1 VADELQ
7 RRGDSEARTAVISVL
22 IVDDDPL
29 LRLALAQ
36 GLRRLQVEV
45 SVAESVAEAT
55 QRLDEGPVDV
65 VVTDLCLADGSD
77 GIEMLA
83 RVRERSPATRTIL
96 MSGFA
101 TARDYENAMSLGAV
115 MVLCKP
121 FTVTD
126 LHAAVRRAAESSQGF
141 HGSFH
146 GMSLVD
152 LLQMLHLA
160 RRDSTIDVDGGGP
173 RAQIHMEKG
182 HIVHATCGERIGEE
196 AFRCVMRARGGSF
209 RTGPLA
215 LDVPHS
221 IARSFDTLLLDT
233 LRTLDEQERA
243 GGRRSELSLS
253 QFPDD
258 PFGVEA
264 VAVPRPS
271 LVPAE
276 AEAHPAQSSA
286 LASAPGVWSAARNA
300 LGSASGQAIAV
311 AFERKAA
318 GHLRLSEG
326 SEDDRYVEPLVQIAD
341 ALCRVAAC
349 EHVVASCVG
358 DGFGVGIVSAPN
370 EDLTI
375 GVVDALSS
383 SSAAMLFR
391 SLVSTTARCVLE
403 R

>member
-1 VADELQ
+1 MT
-7 RRGDSEARTAVISVL
+7 RVL

-36 GLRRLQVEV
+36 GLRRLQLEV
-45 SVAESVAEAT
+45 DVAETVSEAT
-55 QRLDEGPVDV
+55 QRLEEAPVDV

-83 RVRERSPATRTIL
+83 RVRERAPATRTIL

-101 TARDYENAMSLGAV
+101 TAHDYETAMALGAV

-121 FTVTD
+121 FTVAD
-126 LHAAVRRAAESSQGF
+126 LHAAVRRAAESSQAF

-160 RRDSTIDVDGGGP
+160 RRNSTIDVDGGGT
-173 RAQIHMEKG
+173 RAQLHMEKG
-182 HIVHATCGERIGEE
+182 HIIHATCGDLIGEE
-196 AFRCVMRARGGSF
+196 AFRCVMRARSGSF

-215 LDVPHS
+215 FDVPHTV
-221 IARSFDTLLLDT
+221 ARSFDTLLLDT
-233 LRTLDEQERA
+233 LRALDEQERSS
-243 GGRRSELSLS
+243 GRRSELSLS

-258 PFGVEA
+258 PFGIA
-264 VAVPRPS
+264 TPAPPLPRPS
-271 LVPAE
+271 LLPAE
-276 AEAHPAQSSA
+276 VRDQPVHGHA
-286 LASAPGVWSAARNA
+286 LSRAVTVWSSARNA

-311 AFERKAA
+311 AFERRSA
-318 GHLRLSEG
+318 GVLRLSDG
-326 SEDDRYVEPLVQIAD
+326 ADDERFVDPLVKIAD

-349 EHVVASCVG
+349 DHVVASCVG
-358 DGFGVGIVSAPN
+358 DGFGVGIVCAPD

-375 GVVDALSS
+375 GVVEALSS

-403 R
+403 P